1 MRHHESESSAPRT
14 RRNISDEPDVPTPR
28 QGGSPGHAI
37 DPAAPSEGTGPDN
50 AVVQCFSIDA
60 STHRHI
66 DPAMVAASRR
76 FLKQLLDEPVRGL
89 VRLYRPCNSIPK
101 GHRWPTALTILTR
114 SFPPAEAFVAR

>member
-1 MRHHESESSAPRT
+1 MYRMNLMCRRRAKAARRAMQSIQPRP
-14 RRNISDEPDVPTPR
+14 RRVLARTTP
-28 QGGSPGHAI
+28 SC
-37 DPAAPSEGTGPDN
+37 N
-50 AVVQCFSIDA
+50 ASA

-114 SFPPAEAFVAR
+114 SFPPAEAFVARTI